1 MENTFKEY
9 DSVVAKRD
17 INDRVKKGTEGCI
30 VMLHDMENFIV
41 EFFVDDNLGNA
52 IDVLTVQAGDV
63 EII

>member
-1 MENTFKEY
+1 MKNIFEEY

-17 INDRVKKGTEGCI
+17 INDRVKKGTIGCI

-41 EFFVDDNLGNA
+41 EFFVDDNLGNV
-52 IDVLTVQAGDV
+52 IDVLTVRAVDV